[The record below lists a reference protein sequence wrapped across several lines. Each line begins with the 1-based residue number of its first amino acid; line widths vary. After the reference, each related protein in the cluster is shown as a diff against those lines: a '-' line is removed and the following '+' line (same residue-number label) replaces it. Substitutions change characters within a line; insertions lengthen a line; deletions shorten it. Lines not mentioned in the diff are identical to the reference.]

1 MSTVVSTRFE
11 LKHLFHLMIPI
22 LITQFS
28 QAGLGLVD
36 TIMAGHM
43 SAIDLASIAVGVGL
57 WMPIMLLFS
66 GIMIATTPLVAEAHG
81 ARTPEKI
88 ATIARQSLWVALI
101 LGVIAGVILQFMP
114 ALLPLFGVPENLIP
128 KASLFL
134 HSIGFGMPAVTM
146 YAALRGYSEALG
158 YPRPVTVISLLSLLA
173 LIPLNIVF
181 MYGWGPIPEL
191 GSAGCG
197 FATAILQ
204 WLMLFT
210 LAAYIYKSPSYKKTQ
225 IFTQWEALD
234 AYWIKR
240 ILVLGLP
247 IGLAIFFEVSI
258 FSTAA
263 IVISPLG
270 ETTVAAHQIAMSV
283 TSQLFMIPMSLAIAL
298 TIRIG
303 LYYGQQNLA
312 AMRRVQFLGLIS
324 GTVFAFATM
333 ALIWFFRPEIVAIY
347 SADLGVTQMAIYLLL
362 FAMAYQIMDAWQIS
376 AAGCLRGMQDTQG
389 PMWITMLAYWMI
401 AFPVGLYLARYTDF
415 GAAGVWIGLIVGL
428 TVACVLLLLRLYSN
442 NHKLQIK
449 FNNTPACN
457 LENH

>member
-1 MSTVVSTRFE
+1 MSTIVSTRFE
-11 LKHLFHLMIPI
+11 LKHLFQLMIPI

-28 QAGLGLVD
+28 QAGLGLID
-36 TIMAGHM
+36 TIMAGHL
-43 SAIDLASIAVGVGL
+43 SATDLASIAVGVGL
-57 WMPIMLLFS
+57 WIPIMLLFS

-88 ATIARQSLWVALI
+88 ATIARQSLWIALI
-101 LGVIAGVILQFMP
+101 LGIIAGIILQLMP
-114 ALLPLFGVPENLIP
+114 PLLPLFGVPETLIP

-134 HSIGFGMPAVTM
+134 HAIGFGMPAVTM

-158 YPRPVTVISLLSLLA
+158 HPRPVTVISLLSLLA
-173 LIPLNIVF
+173 LIPLNYMF

-204 WLMLFT
+204 WIMLLT
-210 LAAYIYKSPSYKKTQ
+210 LAAYIYKSKSYQKTQ
-225 IFTQWEALD
+225 IFTKWEALD
-234 AYWIKR
+234 HYWVKR
-240 ILVLGLP
+240 ILALGIP

-303 LYYGQQNLA
+303 LYYGQKNIA
-312 AMRRVQFLGLIS
+312 AMRRVQLIGLIT
-324 GTVFAFATM
+324 GTVLAFATM
-333 ALIWFFRPEIVAIY
+333 ALIWFLRPEIVAIY
-347 SADLGVTQMAIYLLL
+347 TTDLGVSEIAIYLLF
-362 FAMAYQIMDAWQIS
+362 FAMAYQLMDSWQIS
-376 AAGCLRGMQDTQG
+376 AAGCLRGMQDTKG
-389 PMWITMLAYWMI
+389 PMWITMIAYWLI
-401 AFPVGLYLARYTDF
+401 AFPLGLYLARYTNI

-428 TVACVLLLLRLYSN
+428 SIACVLLLMRLYQN
-442 NHKLQIK
+442 NRKLDKQ
-449 FNNTPACN
+449 FG
-457 LENH
+457 